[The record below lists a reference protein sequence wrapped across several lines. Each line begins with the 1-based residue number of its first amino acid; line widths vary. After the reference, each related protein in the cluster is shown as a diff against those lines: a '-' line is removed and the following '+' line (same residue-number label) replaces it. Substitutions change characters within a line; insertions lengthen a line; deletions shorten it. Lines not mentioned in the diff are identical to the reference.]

1 MSDQRILII
10 EDDPLVAASIK
21 VALKKLDFLVADIAY
36 SYTEANDKLLTTEPD
51 IAFVDINLNGRFD
64 GLKLAEQIHS
74 KGRFP
79 YIFLT
84 AYADRKILEEAKKYE
99 PAGYI
104 VKPFDEHDLLA
115 NIEIALYNFAQK
127 QKHVNPK
134 VDWKKVNDI
143 LMDKLSDREIEVMDL
158 VFEGKTNQQIAKDL
172 FLSLATIKSHLSR
185 IYSKL
190 DVNSRTAAM
199 AKLRGMMK

>member
-21 VALKKLDFLVADIAY
+21 VALKKLDFLVADIAH
-36 SYTEANDKLLTTEPD
+36 SYAEASDKLMTSEPD

-64 GLKLAEQIHS
+64 GLKLAEYIH
-74 KGRFP
+74 KQGRFP

-84 AYADRKILEEAKKYE
+84 AYADRKILDEAKKFE

-115 NIEIALYNFAQK
+115 NLEIALYNFAQK
-127 QKHVNPK
+127 QKQVNPRI
-134 VDWKKVNDI
+134 DWDRVNDQ
-143 LMDKLSDREIEVMDL
+143 LLDKLSSREIEVMDL

-172 FLSLATIKSHLSR
+172 FLSLATVKSHLTR
-185 IYSKL
+185 IYAKL
-190 DVNSRTAAM
+190 DANSRTAAM
-199 AKLRGMMK
+199 ARLRGMMQ